1 MTVLTVTQPD
11 VISVAE
17 ARRLLLAGLTPLAP
31 LPVAAAE
38 ACGHVLAET
47 VVAGE
52 AVPRFANS
60 AMDGYAVRAADVAE
74 VPVRL
79 RVTGTVAAGDG
90 PGPGLAPGTAV
101 RIMTGAPLPAGA
113 DVVCPVERVLVDD
126 DGSAVLI
133 KETFGLGANVRLPGE
148 DIAAGSVVFPAGTQ
162 LRAAHVGV
170 LASLGTGPVLV
181 RPRPVVAVLSTGSE
195 LARPGAA
202 LGAGQIRDVNRPA
215 LLAQLRA
222 DGFPVIDLGACADDR
237 DALSGLLTAAAAR
250 CDAIVATGGVS
261 VGDHD
266 ELKAALGEAGG
277 ETMRWLRVA
286 VKPGKHVAAARLG
299 ARRVPAFGLPGNPVA
314 ALVTYELYVRPAL
327 RRLAGCAVID
337 RPRFTA
343 TAETSLPR
351 CPGPRLHVVRVTA
364 RTGPRGNLLVR
375 SAGGQGS
382 HMLRAMAQAN
392 ALALLPDGDGVRA
405 GGSVEVML
413 LDPDVPGPDGA
424 DTRWADAPPAVM

>member
-1 MTVLTVTQPD
+1 MTTTMLQPD
-11 VISVAE
+11 VMSLAE
-17 ARRLLLAGLTPLAP
+17 ARRLLLDDLMP
-31 LPVAAAE
+31 LPPLRVAAEE
-38 ACGHVLAET
+38 ACGHVLAEA

-60 AMDGYAVRAADVAE
+60 AMDGYAVRAADITE
-74 VPVRL
+74 IPVRL

-90 PGPGLAPGTAV
+90 PRPALAPGTAV
-101 RIMTGAPLPAGA
+101 RIMTGAPLPPGA
-113 DVVCPVERVLVDD
+113 DAVWPVERVLVDD
-126 DGSAVLI
+126 DGSTVLI
-133 KETFGLGANVRLPGE
+133 KETFGAGANVRLPGE

-195 LARPGAA
+195 LAKPGAA
-202 LGAGQIRDVNRPA
+202 LEAGKIRDVNRPA

-222 DGFPVIDLGACADDR
+222 DGFPVLDLGACADDR
-237 DALSGLLTAAAAR
+237 DALAGLLTAGAAS

-266 ELKAALGEAGG
+266 ELKAALGQAGG
-277 ETMRWLRVA
+277 ETMCWLQVA

-299 ARRVPAFGLPGNPVA
+299 ARGVPAFGLPGNPVA

-327 RRLAGCAVID
+327 RRLAGCAVLD

-343 TAETSLPR
+343 IAETGLPR
-351 CPGPRLHVVRVTA
+351 CPGPKLHLVRVAA
-364 RTGPRGNLLVR
+364 RTGPGGNLLVR
-375 SAGGQGS
+375 ASGGQGS

-392 ALALLPDGDGVRA
+392 ALALLPDGAGVRA

-413 LDPDVPGPDGA
+413 LDPDLPGPDGA
-424 DTRWADAPPAVM
+424 DGGWAGAPPAVK